1 MKTVLAGLGMAAFTV
16 LMLAQAPA
24 ASAAAADG
32 VINDL
37 RAEGY
42 LVQLNQ
48 TPTASLTA
56 CSVNGVRKLDG
67 GTPPRWSTSSARTAA
82 ERSPST

>member
-37 RAEGY
+37 RAEDISC
-42 LVQLNQ
+42 NS
-48 TPTASLTA
+48 T
-56 CSVNGVRKLDG
+56 RRRR
-67 GTPPRWSTSSARTAA
+67 PR
-82 ERSPST
+82 